1 MSDTIR
7 IHFDRAPWM
16 DIAISEAIR
25 GKGTAENV
33 FPMLSLSYKYVR
45 FAKGSSGITTAPND
59 SVEGSWCAA
68 YVCWTLNSSGYTVHK
83 QGRMASQSFRYFGN
97 KLYRKIKTPIFGA
110 IVVYTNMRNPAH
122 GHVGFLFGRTRSGRY
137 ILLGGNQSNRLKF
150 SSYPAQFGSRKL
162 TGFYIPVGYTIRKR
176 DKLTPKDIY
185 PSANYLNVKYGIVSR
200 HQGKVRKNNFQTR

>member
-1 MSDTIR
+1 
-7 IHFDRAPWM
+7 M
-16 DIAISEAIR
+16 DIAVSEAIE

-33 FPMLSLSYKYVR
+33 FPMLSLSYKYIR

-59 SVEGSWCAA
+59 NVEGSWCAA

-97 KLYRKIKTPIFGA
+97 KLYRKITTPIFGA
-110 IVVYTNMRNPAH
+110 ITVYTNMRNPAH
-122 GHVGFLFGRTRSGRY
+122 GHVGFLFGRTKSGRY

-162 TGFYIPVGYTIRKR
+162 TGFYVPVGYTIRKR
-176 DKLTPKDIY
+176 DQLTSKDVY
-185 PSANYLNVKYGIVSR
+185 PSANYLNAKYGIISSR
-200 HQGKVRKNNFQTR
+200 HGKGHTNDFRTR